1 MLACRPVF
9 VPDSDALKS
18 RLDAHAASVHGVGR
32 HWAAALTT
40 VDLAHLVAAFHRAES
55 LAEAALVAAIGQ
67 LGLDRRTELTE
78 QLEDERRHVAVFA
91 SWFDD
96 GAPPVSLPD
105 EKQRPEAVW
114 FAMLACNEL
123 AGFCQFEMLAA
134 ILHDPTKVEAVRA
147 VAADERR
154 HIARLVRWLAPER
167 RRPAQREVD
176 RFASRFATHIDARMR
191 QFLPREELAPLRSAV
206 GNAVADL
213 IAEFVLSEEAAARL
227 RRLSGS
233 ASSPS

>member
-1 MLACRPVF
+1 MFA
-9 VPDSDALKS
+9 PDSDALKS
-18 RLDAHAASVHGVGR
+18 RLDVHAASVHAAGR
-32 HWAAALTT
+32 RWAAALTPA
-40 VDLAHLVAAFHRAES
+40 DLAHLSVAFHRAES

-67 LGLDRRTELTE
+67 LGAGRRAELLE

-91 SWFDD
+91 SWFLD

-167 RRPAQREVD
+167 QRPAQREVD
-176 RFASRFATHIDARMR
+176 RFASRFAAHIDARMQ
-191 QFLPREELAPLRSAV
+191 QFLPRDELGPLRSTV
-206 GNAVADL
+206 GSAVADL
-213 IAEFVLSEEAAARL
+213 ITELLLSEEAASRL
-227 RRLSGS
+227 RARS
-233 ASSPS
+233 